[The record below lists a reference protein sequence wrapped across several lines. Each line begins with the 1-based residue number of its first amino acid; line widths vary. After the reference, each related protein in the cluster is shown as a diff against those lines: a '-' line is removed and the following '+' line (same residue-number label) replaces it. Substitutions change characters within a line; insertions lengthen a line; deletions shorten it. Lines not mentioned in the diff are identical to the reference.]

1 MNKEYLIKLIIDDES
16 KNVIRY
22 IILKADSLE
31 HAKTKA
37 CGIFRTDFAGYDETI
52 ISCTAIELFDG
63 YDYLYIN
70 GASYEFR

>member
-1 MNKEYLIKLIIDDES
+1 MNKEYLIKLIVDDGS

-22 IILKADSLE
+22 IILKADSFE

-37 CGIFRTDFAGYDETI
+37 CGIFRTDFAGYDETVLT
-52 ISCTAIELFDG
+52 CTVTELFDC

-70 GASYEFR
+70 EGNYQCE

>member
-1 MNKEYLIKLIIDDES
+1 MNKEYIVKLIIDNGSRD
-16 KNVIRY
+16 VIRY

-37 CGIFRTDFAGYDETI
+37 CGIFRTDFAGYDETV
-52 ISCTAIELFDG
+52 STCTVTELFDC

-70 GASYEFR
+70 EGNYQCE

>member
-1 MNKEYLIKLIIDDES
+1 MKEYLIKLIIDDGS

-22 IILKADSLE
+22 IILKANSLE

-52 ISCTAIELFDG
+52 TACTTIELFDC

-70 GASYEFR
+70 EASYEFG

>member
-1 MNKEYLIKLIIDDES
+1 MKEYLIKLIIDDGS

-22 IILKADSLE
+22 IILKANSLE

-70 GASYEFR
+70 GASYEFG